1 MPTSPSSRT
10 SKNTQYLSN
19 LNNPT
24 DGQFGPITVMALQ
37 QFLLSQG
44 YMQNLQKPVDGDFG
58 PTTIKELQKYLLAF
72 ERGY

>member
-1 MPTSPSSRT
+1 MMTLHLLT
-10 SKNTQYLSN
+10 ILVI
-19 LNNPT
+19 
-24 DGQFGPITVMALQ
+24 ITVMALQ